1 MAEYS
6 DDSSVSG
13 SDEEIESVL
22 KEVPKAEVVV
32 KTKRTYTKK
41 PMTDE
46 QKKELVER
54 LQKARQAKA
63 NNQATK
69 NQKSAQETAEL
80 KELLAL
86 KVAGKLKIKKEKEKA
101 PKREKV
107 IKEIHHYHNAPVV
120 ENKVV
125 KPKKVEPPPVKK
137 MIFA

>member
-6 DDSSVSG
+6 DDSSVSSG
-13 SDEEIESVL
+13 EEEEIESVL

-32 KTKRTYTKK
+32 KTKRTYTRK

-63 NNQATK
+63 SKQTIGK
-69 NQKSAQETAEL
+69 QKSAQETAEL

-86 KVAGKLKIKKEKEKA
+86 KVAGKLKIKKEKA
-101 PKREKV
+101 PKRETV
-107 IKEIHHYHNAPVV
+107 VKEIHHYHNAPVV
-120 ENKVV
+120 ESKPVV
-125 KPKKVEPPPVKK
+125 KPKRVEPPPVKK